1 MMARKK
7 VAWGITGA
15 GDYLLDSLEA
25 MERLREDL
33 GLSVTVLLSTNGEL
47 VVKWYGLWERL
58 NEAFS
63 EVHSERGANVPFLAG
78 PLQLGRYAFLFVSP
92 GSANT
97 VAKIAHGIADSLITN
112 CVAQTIKGGTPVYI
126 YPVDQ
131 ALGSQET
138 EGPQGERI
146 TIKTR
151 QIDVDNA
158 SRLSGMSGID
168 TLAHPD
174 EIDGLAREALRG
186 ESE

>member
-1 MMARKK
+1 MGRRK

-25 MERLREDL
+25 METLRDELDL
-33 GLSVTVLLSTNGEL
+33 AVTVLLSANGEL

-58 NEAFS
+58 NGAFG
-63 EVHSERGANVPFLAG
+63 EVHTEKGANVPFLAG
-78 PLQLGRYAFLFVSP
+78 PLQLGRYAFLFISP

-112 CVAQTIKGGTPVYI
+112 CVAQTVKGGTPVYI
-126 YPVDQ
+126 YPCDQ

-138 EGPQGERI
+138 EGPRGERI

-151 QIDVDNA
+151 QVDVDNTN
-158 SRLSGMSGID
+158 RLREMSGID
-168 TLAHPD
+168 VLGHPSEISALAKGAVD
-174 EIDGLAREALRG
+174 SQSA
-186 ESE
+186 